1 MDKHSSNG
9 TMLNRRKLVPDVAMS
24 LNNGDLV
31 TIANVN
37 LQVII
42 NKVIKH

>member
-1 MDKHSSNG
+1 VIDKHSSNG
-9 TMLNRRKLVPDVAMS
+9 TKLNQHQIQPDVNMT
-24 LNNGDLV
+24 LNNGDIL

-42 NKVIKH
+42 R